1 VIRGVASGSGSVD
14 EKALNGFWIAAMNGL
29 IVFCDGSSEDE
40 EAVAAEAATA
50 CWDGIAFWD
59 GID

>member
-29 IVFCDGSSEDE
+29 IVFCDGSSEDG

-50 CWDGIAFWD
+50 CWDGIAF
-59 GID
+59 

>member
-1 VIRGVASGSGSVD
+1 VIRGVASGSGSAE

-29 IVFCDGSSEDE
+29 IVFCDGDSSSEDG

-50 CWDGIAFWD
+50 CWDGID
-59 GID
+59 

>member
-1 VIRGVASGSGSVD
+1 VIRGVASGSGSAE

-29 IVFCDGSSEDE
+29 IVFCDGDSSSKDG

-50 CWDGIAFWD
+50 CWDGID
-59 GID
+59 